1 MRNRYLAYD
10 LIRKG
15 KFTPPEKMI
24 AVEEASSRREVVIN
38 WWCKQSGKSLTA
50 IKMITDLIKKSDKV
64 AVLIVKNISS
74 KNMMINLLEKSI
86 PKDAILR
93 INSNVIILKNGSCI
107 KVIASMDNSDNYR
120 ALMKLTLTTADLFI
134 VDEFDYLDDI
144 QMDHIIDAVKGR
156 RKLNMIGRMLRRWGM
171 FPSKKILFFSS
182 MKDKRNFELLVLSVG
197 DEAAFT
203 YLNYEKLGLEKEKL
217 VKILGENTFKRDYD
231 SYFPLYT

>member
-15 KFTPPEKMI
+15 KFTPPQKMV

-86 PKDAILR
+86 PKGAILR

-107 KVIASMDNSDNYR
+107 KVITSMNNSDNY
-120 ALMKLTLTTADLFI
+120 K
-134 VDEFDYLDDI
+134 
-144 QMDHIIDAVKGR
+144 
-156 RKLNMIGRMLRRWGM
+156 
-171 FPSKKILFFSS
+171 
-182 MKDKRNFELLVLSVG
+182 VLIS
-197 DEAAFT
+197 
-203 YLNYEKLGLEKEKL
+203 
-217 VKILGENTFKRDYD
+217 
-231 SYFPLYT
+231 